1 MRNILFLILD
11 LILIFFAFFLSLYFS
26 IEDVASRYEIIKLYS
41 IYYLIFLS
49 FYLIFNFWYKNHHV
63 LYNFFSTRDLVEL
76 LKTVILTNLIFIII
90 IFFYDRLEN
99 IPRLNLIFNLTF
111 TVLSLTIIRLVAR
124 FFYFNKFTKS
134 KNRKKIVIIGK
145 EIDCYKFIK
154 FNENENDIEIV
165 GLILTEKIIKG
176 TIRGITILGDINNL
190 KNLITVKKF
199 QIDEILIGADIKQ
212 EKLSDIY
219 FFTKN
224 ANINIYQI
232 KFDSKNSNQ
241 NIGFKKI
248 KIENFLARPVQLNE
262 NNNLYDYFN
271 EKKILLTG
279 CGGSIGSELVNEVLK
294 YNPKLVLGLDINE
307 ENIFEVNQK
316 ILNNKKRN
324 KCEFYVCDI
333 KNKEKLSFL
342 SKKFKPEIIIH
353 AAALKHVSIS
363 EINQDE
369 VINTNIFGTLNVLDI
384 VKENDFI
391 NHFILVSTDK
401 AVNPTS
407 IMGMTKYIAENL
419 TRSYASKLKLN
430 KFTIVRFGNVLAS
443 SGSVVPIFE
452 KQIKQNRPVT
462 VSHPEVNR
470 FFMLIHEACSLILLS
485 AAYHK
490 KKIENYSIKTFMLDM
505 GKPVKIIDLAKKM
518 IKLNNNNQIDIK
530 IKITGLNE
538 GEKISEELCYKF
550 EKPKKISELPI
561 FELGHTSIFKN
572 FEDDVTDLRNYLKNI
587 LQDKN
592 ELKKKCNQICEKMI
606 NNNEF

>member
-1 MRNILFLILD
+1 MLDFFTLINLQN
-11 LILIFFAFFLSLYFS
+11 LK
-26 IEDVASRYEIIKLYS
+26 IE
-41 IYYLIFLS
+41 
-49 FYLIFNFWYKNHHV
+49 
-63 LYNFFSTRDLVEL
+63 
-76 LKTVILTNLIFIII
+76 
-90 IFFYDRLEN
+90 
-99 IPRLNLIFNLTF
+99 
-111 TVLSLTIIRLVAR
+111 
-124 FFYFNKFTKS
+124 
-134 KNRKKIVIIGK
+134 KKIVIIGK

-154 FNENENDIEIV
+154 FNENENDIEII

-190 KNLITVKKF
+190 KNLIEIKKF
-199 QIDEILIGADIKQ
+199 QIDEILIARYSK

-232 KFDSKNSNQ
+232 KFDSKNSSQ
-241 NIGFKKI
+241 NIDFKKI

-262 NNNLYDYFN
+262 NSNLYEYFN

-316 ILNNKKRN
+316 ISNNKKKD
-324 KCEFYVCDI
+324 KCKFYVCDI
-333 KNKEKLSFL
+333 KNKKKLSFL
-342 SKKFKPEIIIH
+342 SQKFKPEIIIH

-369 VINTNIFGTLNVLDI
+369 VINTNIFGTLNILDI

-419 TRSYASKLKLN
+419 TRNYASKLKLN

-452 KQIKQNRPVT
+452 KQIKQNGPVT
-462 VSHPEVNR
+462 VSHPDVNR
-470 FFMLIHEACSLILLS
+470 FFMLINEACSLIFIIS
-485 AAYHK
+485 SISQK
-490 KKIENYSIKTFMLDM
+490 K
-505 GKPVKIIDLAKKM
+505 
-518 IKLNNNNQIDIK
+518 
-530 IKITGLNE
+530 
-538 GEKISEELCYKF
+538 
-550 EKPKKISELPI
+550 
-561 FELGHTSIFKN
+561 
-572 FEDDVTDLRNYLKNI
+572 
-587 LQDKN
+587 
-592 ELKKKCNQICEKMI
+592 
-606 NNNEF
+606 